1 MKTQIAIVTP
11 IPEMI
16 ESVVQHS
23 MLRQAVEREKVELHL
38 INLRDFG
45 EGDYRQIDDTP
56 FGGGPGMVMMAGP
69 LFKAIENAINKVGG
83 EEDLRIIFP
92 SPQGVPWSHNCA
104 KENSAIKKLIVICGH
119 YKGVDE
125 RVIDRYGICEYSL
138 GDFVITSGEIPAMV
152 MVDSAVRLIPGA
164 LNTLDSALT
173 DTFTHDLLDHPHYTQ
188 PREIEGLRVP
198 DVLLS
203 GHHKEI
209 ETWKQGQREKRT
221 EERRPDLWK
230 TYKEKLKESE
240 TNYE

>member
-1 MKTQIAIVTP
+1 MNQIAVITP
-11 IPEMI
+11 VPDVIDTLI
-16 ESVVQHS
+16 TNSI
-23 MLRQAVEREKVELHL
+23 LRKAVERNAVKFHIV
-38 INLRDFG
+38 NLRKFG
-45 EGDYRQIDDTP
+45 RGNYRRIDDTP
-56 FGGGPGMVMMAGP
+56 FGGGSGMVMMAEP
-69 LFKAIENAINKVGG
+69 LIKAIEHTMDLIGG
-83 EEDLRIIFP
+83 SEDVQVIYP
-92 SPQGVPWSHNCA
+92 SPQGETWSQKVANQTS
-104 KENSAIKKLIVICGH
+104 KVKKLIVICGH

-221 EERRPDLWK
+221 KERRPDLWK

>member
-1 MKTQIAIVTP
+1 MNQIAVITP
-11 IPEMI
+11 VPDVIDTLI
-16 ESVVQHS
+16 TNSI
-23 MLRQAVEREKVELHL
+23 LRKAVERNAVKFHIV
-38 INLRDFG
+38 NLRQFG
-45 EGDYRQIDDTP
+45 RGNYRQIDDTP
-56 FGGGPGMVMMAGP
+56 FGGGSGMVMMAEP
-69 LFKAIENAINKVGG
+69 LIKAMEHTMDLIGG
-83 EEDLRIIFP
+83 SEDVQVIYP
-92 SPQGVPWSHNCA
+92 SPQGETWSQKVANQTS
-104 KENSAIKKLIVICGH
+104 KVKKLIVICGH

-125 RVIDRYGICEYSL
+125 RVIDRYGIREYSL

-221 EERRPDLWK
+221 KERRPDLWK
-230 TYKEKLKESE
+230 MYKEKLKESE
-240 TNYE
+240 INYE

>member
-1 MKTQIAIVTP
+1 MNQIAVITP
-11 IPEMI
+11 VPDVIDTFI
-16 ESVVQHS
+16 TNSI
-23 MLRQAVEREKVELHL
+23 LRKAVERNVVKFHIV
-38 INLRDFG
+38 NLRQFG
-45 EGDYRQIDDTP
+45 RGNYRQIDDTP
-56 FGGGPGMVMMAGP
+56 FGGGSGMVMMAEP
-69 LFKAIENAINKVGG
+69 LIKAIEHTMDLIGG
-83 EEDLRIIFP
+83 SEEVQVIYP
-92 SPQGVPWSHNCA
+92 SPQGETWSQKAANQTS
-104 KENSAIKKLIVICGH
+104 KVKKLIVICGH

-125 RVIDRYGICEYSL
+125 RVIDRYGIREYSL

-221 EERRPDLWK
+221 KERRPDLWK
-230 TYKEKLKESE
+230 IYKEKLKESE

>member
-1 MKTQIAIVTP
+1 MNQIAVITP
-11 IPEMI
+11 VPDVIDTLI
-16 ESVVQHS
+16 TNSI
-23 MLRQAVEREKVELHL
+23 LRKAVERNAVKFHIV
-38 INLRDFG
+38 NLRKFG
-45 EGDYRQIDDTP
+45 RGNYRQIDDTP
-56 FGGGPGMVMMAGP
+56 FGGGSGMVMMAEP
-69 LFKAIENAINKVGG
+69 LIKAIEHTMDLIGG
-83 EEDLRIIFP
+83 SEDVQVIYP
-92 SPQGVPWSHNCA
+92 SPQGETWSQKVANQTS
-104 KENSAIKKLIVICGH
+104 KVKKLIVICGH

-221 EERRPDLWK
+221 KERRPDLWK

>member
-1 MKTQIAIVTP
+1 MNQIAVITP
-11 IPEMI
+11 VPDVIDTLI
-16 ESVVQHS
+16 TNSI
-23 MLRQAVEREKVELHL
+23 LRKAVERNAVKFHIV
-38 INLRDFG
+38 NLRKFG
-45 EGDYRQIDDTP
+45 RGNYRQIDDTP
-56 FGGGPGMVMMAGP
+56 FGGGSGMVMMAEP
-69 LFKAIENAINKVGG
+69 LIKAIEHTMDLIGG
-83 EEDLRIIFP
+83 SEDVQVIYP
-92 SPQGVPWSHNCA
+92 SPQGETWSQKVANQTS
-104 KENSAIKKLIVICGH
+104 KVKKLIVICGH

-209 ETWKQGQREKRT
+209 ETWKQGQRERRT
-221 EERRPDLWK
+221 KERRPDLWK

>member
-1 MKTQIAIVTP
+1 MNQIAVITP
-11 IPEMI
+11 VPDVIDTLI
-16 ESVVQHS
+16 TNSI
-23 MLRQAVEREKVELHL
+23 LRKAVERNAVKFHIV
-38 INLRDFG
+38 NLRQFG
-45 EGDYRQIDDTP
+45 RGNYRQIDDTP
-56 FGGGPGMVMMAGP
+56 FGGGSGMVMMAEP
-69 LFKAIENAINKVGG
+69 LIKAIEHTMDLIGG
-83 EEDLRIIFP
+83 SEDVQVIYP
-92 SPQGVPWSHNCA
+92 SPQGETWSQKVANQTS
-104 KENSAIKKLIVICGH
+104 KVKKLIVICGH

-221 EERRPDLWK
+221 KERRPDLWK
-230 TYKEKLKESE
+230 IYKEKLKESE

>member
-1 MKTQIAIVTP
+1 MNQIAVITP
-11 IPEMI
+11 VPDVIDTLI
-16 ESVVQHS
+16 TNSI
-23 MLRQAVEREKVELHL
+23 LRKAVERNAVKFHIV
-38 INLRDFG
+38 NLRQFG
-45 EGDYRQIDDTP
+45 RGNYRQIDDTP
-56 FGGGPGMVMMAGP
+56 FGGGSGMVMMAEP
-69 LFKAIENAINKVGG
+69 LIKAIEHTMDLIGG
-83 EEDLRIIFP
+83 SVDVQVIYP
-92 SPQGVPWSHNCA
+92 SPQGETWSQKAANQTS
-104 KENSAIKKLIVICGH
+104 KVKKLIVICGH

-125 RVIDRYGICEYSL
+125 RVIDRYSICEYSL

-221 EERRPDLWK
+221 KERRPDLWK

>member
-1 MKTQIAIVTP
+1 MNQIAVITP
-11 IPEMI
+11 VPDVIDTLI
-16 ESVVQHS
+16 TNSI
-23 MLRQAVEREKVELHL
+23 LRKAVERNAVKFHIV
-38 INLRDFG
+38 NLRQFG
-45 EGDYRQIDDTP
+45 RGNYRQIDDTP
-56 FGGGPGMVMMAGP
+56 FGGGSGMVMMAEP
-69 LFKAIENAINKVGG
+69 LIKAIEHTMDLIGG
-83 EEDLRIIFP
+83 SGDVQVIYP
-92 SPQGVPWSHNCA
+92 SPQGETWSQKAANQTS
-104 KENSAIKKLIVICGH
+104 KVKKLIVICGH

-221 EERRPDLWK
+221 KERRPDLWK

>member
-1 MKTQIAIVTP
+1 LNQIAVITP
-11 IPEMI
+11 VPDVIDTFI
-16 ESVVQHS
+16 TNSI
-23 MLRQAVEREKVELHL
+23 LRKAVERNAVKFHIV
-38 INLRDFG
+38 NLRQFG
-45 EGDYRQIDDTP
+45 RGNYRQIDDTP
-56 FGGGPGMVMMAGP
+56 FGGGSGMVMMAEP
-69 LFKAIENAINKVGG
+69 LIKAIEHTMDLIGG
-83 EEDLRIIFP
+83 SEDVQVIYP
-92 SPQGVPWSHNCA
+92 SPQGETWSQKAANQTS
-104 KENSAIKKLIVICGH
+104 KVKKLIVICGH

-125 RVIDRYGICEYSL
+125 RVIDRYGIREYSL

-221 EERRPDLWK
+221 KERRPDLWK
-230 TYKEKLKESE
+230 IYKEKLKESE

>member
-1 MKTQIAIVTP
+1 MNQIAVITP
-11 IPEMI
+11 VPDVIDTLI
-16 ESVVQHS
+16 TNSI
-23 MLRQAVEREKVELHL
+23 LRKAVERNAVKFHIV
-38 INLRDFG
+38 NLRQFG
-45 EGDYRQIDDTP
+45 RGNYRQIDDTP
-56 FGGGPGMVMMAGP
+56 FGGGSGMVMMAEP
-69 LFKAIENAINKVGG
+69 LIKAIEQTMDLIGG
-83 EEDLRIIFP
+83 SEDVQVIYP
-92 SPQGVPWSHNCA
+92 SPQGETWSQKAANQTS
-104 KENSAIKKLIVICGH
+104 KVKKLIVICGH

-221 EERRPDLWK
+221 KERRPDLWK

>member
-1 MKTQIAIVTP
+1 MNQIAVITP
-11 IPEMI
+11 VPDVIDTFI
-16 ESVVQHS
+16 TNSI
-23 MLRQAVEREKVELHL
+23 LRKAVERNAVKFHIV
-38 INLRDFG
+38 NLRQFG
-45 EGDYRQIDDTP
+45 RGNYRQIDDTP
-56 FGGGPGMVMMAGP
+56 FGGGSGMVMMAEP
-69 LFKAIENAINKVGG
+69 LIKAIEHTMDLIGG
-83 EEDLRIIFP
+83 SEDVQVIYP
-92 SPQGVPWSHNCA
+92 SPQGETWSQKVANQTS
-104 KENSAIKKLIVICGH
+104 KVKKLIVICGH

-125 RVIDRYGICEYSL
+125 RVIDRYGIREYSL

-221 EERRPDLWK
+221 KERRPDLWK
-230 TYKEKLKESE
+230 IYKEKLKESE

>member
-1 MKTQIAIVTP
+1 MNQIAVITP
-11 IPEMI
+11 VPDVIDTLI
-16 ESVVQHS
+16 TNSI
-23 MLRQAVEREKVELHL
+23 LRKAVERNAVKFHIV
-38 INLRDFG
+38 NLRQFG
-45 EGDYRQIDDTP
+45 RGNYRQIDDTP
-56 FGGGPGMVMMAGP
+56 FGGGGGMVMMAEP
-69 LFKAIENAINKVGG
+69 LIKAIEQTMDLIGG
-83 EEDLRIIFP
+83 SEDVQVIYP
-92 SPQGVPWSHNCA
+92 SPQGETWCQTAANQTSKV
-104 KENSAIKKLIVICGH
+104 KKLIVICGH
-119 YKGVDE
+119 YKGIDE
-125 RVIDRYGICEYSL
+125 RVIDRYSICEYSL

-188 PREIEGLRVP
+188 PREIEGFRVP

-221 EERRPDLWK
+221 KERRPDLWK

>member
-1 MKTQIAIVTP
+1 MNQIAVITP
-11 IPEMI
+11 VPDVIDTFI
-16 ESVVQHS
+16 TNSI
-23 MLRQAVEREKVELHL
+23 LRKAVERNAVKFHIV
-38 INLRDFG
+38 NLRQFG
-45 EGDYRQIDDTP
+45 RGNYRQIDDTP
-56 FGGGPGMVMMAGP
+56 FGGGGGMVMMAEP
-69 LFKAIENAINKVGG
+69 LIKAMEYTMDLIGG
-83 EEDLRIIFP
+83 SEEVQVIYP
-92 SPQGVPWSHNCA
+92 SPQGETWSQKAANQTS
-104 KENSAIKKLIVICGH
+104 KVKKLIVICGH

-125 RVIDRYGICEYSL
+125 RVIDRYGIREYSL

-221 EERRPDLWK
+221 KERRPDLWK
-230 TYKEKLKESE
+230 IYKEKLKESE

>member
-1 MKTQIAIVTP
+1 MNQIAVITP
-11 IPEMI
+11 VPDVIDTFI
-16 ESVVQHS
+16 TNSI
-23 MLRQAVEREKVELHL
+23 LRKAVERNAVKFHIV
-38 INLRDFG
+38 NLRQFG
-45 EGDYRQIDDTP
+45 RGNYRQIDDTP
-56 FGGGPGMVMMAGP
+56 FGGGSGMVMMAEP
-69 LFKAIENAINKVGG
+69 LIKAMEYTMDLIGG
-83 EEDLRIIFP
+83 SEEVQVIYP
-92 SPQGVPWSHNCA
+92 SPQGETWSQKAANQTS
-104 KENSAIKKLIVICGH
+104 KVKKLIVICGH

-125 RVIDRYGICEYSL
+125 RVIDRYGIREYSL

-221 EERRPDLWK
+221 KERRPDLWK
-230 TYKEKLKESE
+230 IYKEKLKESE

>member
-1 MKTQIAIVTP
+1 MNQIAVITP
-11 IPEMI
+11 VPDVIDTLI
-16 ESVVQHS
+16 TNSI
-23 MLRQAVEREKVELHL
+23 LRKAVERNAVKFHIV
-38 INLRDFG
+38 NLRQFG
-45 EGDYRQIDDTP
+45 RGNYRQIDDTP
-56 FGGGPGMVMMAGP
+56 FGGGSGMVMMAEP
-69 LFKAIENAINKVGG
+69 LIKAMEYTMDLIGG
-83 EEDLRIIFP
+83 SEEVQVIYP
-92 SPQGVPWSHNCA
+92 SPQGETWSQKAANQTS
-104 KENSAIKKLIVICGH
+104 KVKKLIVICGH

-221 EERRPDLWK
+221 KERRPDLWK
-230 TYKEKLKESE
+230 IYKEKLKESE

>member
-1 MKTQIAIVTP
+1 MNQIAVITP
-11 IPEMI
+11 VPDVIDTLI
-16 ESVVQHS
+16 TNSI
-23 MLRQAVEREKVELHL
+23 LRKAVERNAVKFHIV
-38 INLRDFG
+38 NLRQFG
-45 EGDYRQIDDTP
+45 RGNYRQIDDTP
-56 FGGGPGMVMMAGP
+56 FGGGSGMVLMAEP
-69 LFKAIENAINKVGG
+69 LIKAIEHTMDLIGG
-83 EEDLRIIFP
+83 SEDVQVIYP
-92 SPQGVPWSHNCA
+92 SPQGETWSQKVANQTS
-104 KENSAIKKLIVICGH
+104 KVKKLIVICGH

-221 EERRPDLWK
+221 KERRPDLWK

>member
-1 MKTQIAIVTP
+1 MNQIAVITP
-11 IPEMI
+11 VPDVIDTLI
-16 ESVVQHS
+16 TNSI
-23 MLRQAVEREKVELHL
+23 LRKAVERNAVKFHIV
-38 INLRDFG
+38 NLRKFG
-45 EGDYRQIDDTP
+45 RGNYRQIDDTP
-56 FGGGPGMVMMAGP
+56 FGGGSGMVMMAEP
-69 LFKAIENAINKVGG
+69 LIKAIEHTMDLIGG
-83 EEDLRIIFP
+83 SEDVQVIYP
-92 SPQGVPWSHNCA
+92 SPQGETWSQKVANQTS
-104 KENSAIKKLIVICGH
+104 KVIKLIVICGH

-125 RVIDRYGICEYSL
+125 RVIDRYGIREYSL
-138 GDFVITSGEIPAMV
+138 GDFVIPSGEIPALV

-221 EERRPDLWK
+221 KERRPDLWK

>member
-1 MKTQIAIVTP
+1 MNQIAVITP
-11 IPEMI
+11 VPDVIDTLI
-16 ESVVQHS
+16 TNSI
-23 MLRQAVEREKVELHL
+23 LRKAVERNAVKFHIV
-38 INLRDFG
+38 NLRKFG
-45 EGDYRQIDDTP
+45 RGNYRQIDDTP
-56 FGGGPGMVMMAGP
+56 FGGGSGMVMMAEP
-69 LFKAIENAINKVGG
+69 LIKAIEHTMDLIGG
-83 EEDLRIIFP
+83 SEDVQVIYP
-92 SPQGVPWSHNCA
+92 SPQGETWSQKAANQTS
-104 KENSAIKKLIVICGH
+104 KVTKLIVICGH

-125 RVIDRYGICEYSL
+125 RVIDRYSICEYSL

-221 EERRPDLWK
+221 KEKRPDLWK
-230 TYKEKLKESE
+230 IYKEKLKESE

>member
-1 MKTQIAIVTP
+1 MNQIAVITP
-11 IPEMI
+11 VPDVIDTLI
-16 ESVVQHS
+16 KNSI
-23 MLRQAVEREKVELHL
+23 LRKAVERNAVKFHIV
-38 INLRDFG
+38 NLRQFG
-45 EGDYRQIDDTP
+45 RGNYRQIDDTP
-56 FGGGPGMVMMAGP
+56 FGGGSGMVMMAEP
-69 LFKAIENAINKVGG
+69 LIKAIEHTMDLIGG
-83 EEDLRIIFP
+83 SEDVQVIYP
-92 SPQGVPWSHNCA
+92 SPQGETWSQKAANQTS
-104 KENSAIKKLIVICGH
+104 KVTKLIVICGH

-125 RVIDRYGICEYSL
+125 RVIDRYSICEYSL

-221 EERRPDLWK
+221 KERRPDLWK

>member
-1 MKTQIAIVTP
+1 MNQIAVITP
-11 IPEMI
+11 VPDVIDTLI
-16 ESVVQHS
+16 TNSI
-23 MLRQAVEREKVELHL
+23 LRKAVERNAVKFHIV
-38 INLRDFG
+38 NLRQFG
-45 EGDYRQIDDTP
+45 RGNYRQIDDTP
-56 FGGGPGMVMMAGP
+56 FGGGSGMVMMAEP
-69 LFKAIENAINKVGG
+69 LIRAMEYTMDLIGG
-83 EEDLRIIFP
+83 SEEVQVIYP
-92 SPQGVPWSHNCA
+92 SPQGETWSQKAANQTS
-104 KENSAIKKLIVICGH
+104 KVKKLIVICGH

-221 EERRPDLWK
+221 KERRPDLWK
-230 TYKEKLKESE
+230 IYKEKLKESE

>member
-1 MKTQIAIVTP
+1 LNQIAVITP
-11 IPEMI
+11 VPDVIDTLI
-16 ESVVQHS
+16 TNSI
-23 MLRQAVEREKVELHL
+23 LRKAVERNAVKFHIV
-38 INLRDFG
+38 NLRKFG
-45 EGDYRQIDDTP
+45 RGNYRQIDDTP
-56 FGGGPGMVMMAGP
+56 FGGGSGMVMMAEP
-69 LFKAIENAINKVGG
+69 LIKAIEHTMDLIGG
-83 EEDLRIIFP
+83 SEDVQVIYP
-92 SPQGVPWSHNCA
+92 SPQGETWSQKAANQTS
-104 KENSAIKKLIVICGH
+104 KVTKLIVICGH

-198 DVLLS
+198 DILLS

-221 EERRPDLWK
+221 KERRPDLWK

>member
-1 MKTQIAIVTP
+1 MNQIAVITP
-11 IPEMI
+11 VPDVIDTLI
-16 ESVVQHS
+16 TNSI
-23 MLRQAVEREKVELHL
+23 LRKAVERNAVKFHIV
-38 INLRDFG
+38 NLRQFG
-45 EGDYRQIDDTP
+45 RGNYRQIDDTP
-56 FGGGPGMVMMAGP
+56 FGGGSGMVMMAEP
-69 LFKAIENAINKVGG
+69 LIKAIEHTMDLIGG
-83 EEDLRIIFP
+83 SEDVQVIYP
-92 SPQGVPWSHNCA
+92 SPQGETWSQKVANQTS
-104 KENSAIKKLIVICGH
+104 KVKKLIVICGH

-209 ETWKQGQREKRT
+209 ETWKQGQRERRT
-221 EERRPDLWK
+221 KERRPDLWK

>member
-1 MKTQIAIVTP
+1 MNQIAVITP
-11 IPEMI
+11 VPDVIHTFI
-16 ESVVQHS
+16 TNSI
-23 MLRQAVEREKVELHL
+23 LRKAVERNVVKFHIV
-38 INLRDFG
+38 NLRQFG
-45 EGDYRQIDDTP
+45 RGNYRQIDDTP
-56 FGGGPGMVMMAGP
+56 FGGGSGMVMMAEP
-69 LFKAIENAINKVGG
+69 LIKAIEHTMDLIGG
-83 EEDLRIIFP
+83 SEEVQVIYP
-92 SPQGVPWSHNCA
+92 SPQGETWSQKAANQTS
-104 KENSAIKKLIVICGH
+104 KVKKLIVICGH

-221 EERRPDLWK
+221 KERRPDLWK
-230 TYKEKLKESE
+230 IYKEKLKESE

>member
-1 MKTQIAIVTP
+1 MNQIAVITP
-11 IPEMI
+11 VPDVIDTFI
-16 ESVVQHS
+16 TNSI
-23 MLRQAVEREKVELHL
+23 LRKAVERNAVKFHIV
-38 INLRDFG
+38 NLRQFG
-45 EGDYRQIDDTP
+45 RGNYRQIDDTP
-56 FGGGPGMVMMAGP
+56 FGGGSGMVMMAEP
-69 LFKAIENAINKVGG
+69 LIKAIEHTMDLIGG
-83 EEDLRIIFP
+83 SEDVQVIYP
-92 SPQGVPWSHNCA
+92 SPQGETWSQKAANQTS
-104 KENSAIKKLIVICGH
+104 KVKKLIVICGH

-125 RVIDRYGICEYSL
+125 RVIDRYGIREYSL

-221 EERRPDLWK
+221 KERRPDLWK
-230 TYKEKLKESE
+230 IYKEKLKESE

>member
-1 MKTQIAIVTP
+1 MNQIAVITP
-11 IPEMI
+11 VPDVIDTLI
-16 ESVVQHS
+16 TNSI
-23 MLRQAVEREKVELHL
+23 LRKAVERNAVKFHIV
-38 INLRDFG
+38 NLRQFG
-45 EGDYRQIDDTP
+45 RGNYRQIDDTP
-56 FGGGPGMVMMAGP
+56 FGGGSGMVLMAEP
-69 LFKAIENAINKVGG
+69 LIKAIEHTMDLIGG
-83 EEDLRIIFP
+83 PEDVQVIYP
-92 SPQGVPWSHNCA
+92 SPQGETWSQKAANQTS
-104 KENSAIKKLIVICGH
+104 KVTKLIVICGH

-125 RVIDRYGICEYSL
+125 RVIDRYSICEYSL

-221 EERRPDLWK
+221 KERRPDLWK

>member
-1 MKTQIAIVTP
+1 LNQIAVITP
-11 IPEMI
+11 VPDVIDTLI
-16 ESVVQHS
+16 TNSI
-23 MLRQAVEREKVELHL
+23 LRKAVERNAVKFHIV
-38 INLRDFG
+38 NLRKFG
-45 EGDYRQIDDTP
+45 RGNYRQIDDTP
-56 FGGGPGMVMMAGP
+56 FGGGSGMVMMAEP
-69 LFKAIENAINKVGG
+69 LIKAIEHTMDLIGG
-83 EEDLRIIFP
+83 SEEVQVIYP
-92 SPQGVPWSHNCA
+92 SPQGETWSQKAANQTS
-104 KENSAIKKLIVICGH
+104 KVKKLIVICGH

-221 EERRPDLWK
+221 KERRPDLWK
-230 TYKEKLKESE
+230 IYKEKLKESE
-240 TNYE
+240 KNYE

>member
-1 MKTQIAIVTP
+1 MNQIAVITP
-11 IPEMI
+11 VPDVIDTFI
-16 ESVVQHS
+16 TNSI
-23 MLRQAVEREKVELHL
+23 LRKAVERNAVKFHIV
-38 INLRDFG
+38 NLRQFG
-45 EGDYRQIDDTP
+45 RGNYRQIDDTP
-56 FGGGPGMVMMAGP
+56 FGGGSGMVMMAEP
-69 LFKAIENAINKVGG
+69 LIKAIEHTMDLIGG
-83 EEDLRIIFP
+83 SEDVQVIYP
-92 SPQGVPWSHNCA
+92 SPQGETWSQKVANQTS
-104 KENSAIKKLIVICGH
+104 KVKKLIVICGH

-221 EERRPDLWK
+221 KERRPDLWK

>member
-1 MKTQIAIVTP
+1 MNQIAVITP
-11 IPEMI
+11 VPDVIDTLI
-16 ESVVQHS
+16 TNSI
-23 MLRQAVEREKVELHL
+23 LRKAVERNAVKFHIV
-38 INLRDFG
+38 NLRQFG
-45 EGDYRQIDDTP
+45 RGNYRQIDDTP
-56 FGGGPGMVMMAGP
+56 FGGGSGMVMMAEP
-69 LFKAIENAINKVGG
+69 LIKAIEHTMDLIGG
-83 EEDLRIIFP
+83 SEDVQVIYP
-92 SPQGVPWSHNCA
+92 SPQGETWSQKVANQTS
-104 KENSAIKKLIVICGH
+104 KVKKLIVICGH

-221 EERRPDLWK
+221 KERRPDLWK

>member
-1 MKTQIAIVTP
+1 MNQIAVITP
-11 IPEMI
+11 VPDVIDTLI
-16 ESVVQHS
+16 TNSI
-23 MLRQAVEREKVELHL
+23 LRKAVERNAVKFHIV
-38 INLRDFG
+38 NLRQFG
-45 EGDYRQIDDTP
+45 RGNYRQIDDTP
-56 FGGGPGMVMMAGP
+56 FGGGSGMVMMAEP
-69 LFKAIENAINKVGG
+69 LIKAIEHTMDLIGG
-83 EEDLRIIFP
+83 SEDVQVIYP
-92 SPQGVPWSHNCA
+92 SPQGETWSQKVANQTS
-104 KENSAIKKLIVICGH
+104 KVKKLIVICGH

-173 DTFTHDLLDHPHYTQ
+173 DTFTHELLDHPHYTQ

-198 DVLLS
+198 GVLLS

-221 EERRPDLWK
+221 KERRPDLWK
-230 TYKEKLKESE
+230 IYKEKLKESE

>member
-1 MKTQIAIVTP
+1 MNQIAVITP
-11 IPEMI
+11 VPDVIDTFI
-16 ESVVQHS
+16 TNSI
-23 MLRQAVEREKVELHL
+23 LRKAVERNAVKFHIV
-38 INLRDFG
+38 NLRQFG
-45 EGDYRQIDDTP
+45 RGNYRQIDDTP
-56 FGGGPGMVMMAGP
+56 FGGGSGMVMMAEP
-69 LFKAIENAINKVGG
+69 LIKAMEYTMDLIGG
-83 EEDLRIIFP
+83 SEEVQVIYP
-92 SPQGVPWSHNCA
+92 SPQGETWSQKAANQTS
-104 KENSAIKKLIVICGH
+104 KVKKLIVICGH

-221 EERRPDLWK
+221 KERRPDLWK

>member
-1 MKTQIAIVTP
+1 
-11 IPEMI
+11 
-16 ESVVQHS
+16 
-23 MLRQAVEREKVELHL
+23 
-38 INLRDFG
+38 
-45 EGDYRQIDDTP
+45 
-56 FGGGPGMVMMAGP
+56 MVMMAEP
-69 LFKAIENAINKVGG
+69 LIKAIEHTMDLIGG
-83 EEDLRIIFP
+83 SEDVQVIYP
-92 SPQGVPWSHNCA
+92 SPQGETWSQKVANQTS
-104 KENSAIKKLIVICGH
+104 KVKKLIVICGH

-221 EERRPDLWK
+221 KERRPDLWK

>member
-1 MKTQIAIVTP
+1 LNQIAVITP
-11 IPEMI
+11 VPDVIDTLI
-16 ESVVQHS
+16 TNSI
-23 MLRQAVEREKVELHL
+23 LRKAVERNAVKFHIV
-38 INLRDFG
+38 NLRQFG
-45 EGDYRQIDDTP
+45 RGNYRQIDDTP
-56 FGGGPGMVMMAGP
+56 FGGGSGMVMMAEP
-69 LFKAIENAINKVGG
+69 LIKAIEQTMDLIGG
-83 EEDLRIIFP
+83 SEDVQVIYP
-92 SPQGVPWSHNCA
+92 SPQGETWSQKAANQTS
-104 KENSAIKKLIVICGH
+104 KVKKLIVICGH

-221 EERRPDLWK
+221 KERRPDLWK